1 MKAVNRDWTDKP
13 MGAPPE
19 PLSAPRA
26 GHGTVFVKRNSD
38 DTWGAVWQDD
48 GRMVE
53 TEGKELKVKSW
64 ARLQPAS
71 KRLVFDE
78 TQAYS
83 PLR

>member
-1 MKAVNRDWTDKP
+1 

-19 PLSAPRA
+19 PLSHPRD

-38 DTWGAVWQDD
+38 GAWGAVWQDD

-71 KRLVFDE
+71 KLLVFDDE
-78 TQAYS
+78 TQEYF